1 MTTELTTVSSI
12 YTDELKGLMNRAQKG
27 DYAAQTELRA
37 LLDQRSDLWQT
48 VGDLSKHAEL
58 NILRLA
64 AGDDYLTQEAMRRML
79 AQMKA
84 DLAGPSPSLVEK
96 MLVERVGVCWLHVNY
111 LEIESTRG
119 LGKTNTPQAVYV
131 QRRLDSAN
139 RRYLTALR
147 QLVTVRRLLSP
158 DFSLGSGGPR
168 KSRSRRVEESTPAN
182 ELQ

>member
-1 MTTELTTVSSI
+1 MTSELTTVSSI

-27 DYAAQTELRA
+27 DYGAQTELRA

-79 AQMKA
+79 GKRRE
-84 DLAGPSPSLVEK
+84 DVAGPSPSVVEK
-96 MLVERVGVCWLHVNY
+96 MFVERVGVCWLHVNY
-111 LEIESTRG
+111 RKIESPRG
-119 LGKTNTPQAVYV
+119 REKKNPPREVSV
-131 QRRLDSAN
+131 QGRLDSAN

-147 QLVTVRRLLSP
+147 
-158 DFSLGSGGPR
+158 
-168 KSRSRRVEESTPAN
+168 
-182 ELQ
+182 